1 MLVLLMAL
9 CAPYLLKASSLAVSK
24 VRQFLHLKPSYT
36 KFTLATHMDPAY
48 VDKLA
53 KGNNGVQNL
62 LGRQD
67 RTVDAKLMK
76 TKDSKK
82 TVRAVSTTIT
92 EKNRPKKVS
101 LLRGQSLLERSEILE
116 MLQENESSTMSE
128 TKAAFA
134 ERTIRSLK
142 NFLHRY
148 IEDYAYKYIHKLPQF
163 VTTLN
168 SGKKCSNDLKPED
181 VKNSDFLS
189 ILHSKPR

>member
-1 MLVLLMAL
+1 MAL

-101 LLRGQSLLERSEILE
+101 LTRGQSLLESSEILE

-142 NFLHRY
+142 NFLHCY
-148 IEDYAYKYIHKLPQF
+148 MEDYVYKYIHKLPQF